1 MCGAHSRVKENDIA
15 LEALCMS
22 RMSQRS
28 CFFPSA
34 RHPSDCHL
42 LSNSLGGTA
51 LTGTLKSSSFCPQN
65 VCNSHTGGGIPQ
77 PGK

>member
-1 MCGAHSRVKENDIA
+1 MCEAHSRVKENDIA

-34 RHPSDCHL
+34 RWSHL

-65 VCNSHTGGGIPQ
+65 VCSSHTGGGIPQ